1 MGLLYI
7 TIRSMKKYFENLL
20 ALILILIIIKIVILS
35 NVKNGRR
42 IFYQI
47 MEKYSDEEQPTEQ
60 KY

>member
-1 MGLLYI
+1 
-7 TIRSMKKYFENLL
+7 MKKYFENLL